1 MKKTN
6 DQIRDKTKAYEQ
18 TDKQQTSLLLL
29 LRHRGVSGADDYRH
43 GIHSGAGCS
52 V

>member
-1 MKKTN
+1 MRKMNNNIK
-6 DQIRDKTKAYEQ
+6 DRTKANEQ

-29 LRHRGVSGADDYRH
+29 LRYRRVSGADDYRD
-43 GIHSGAGCS
+43 GIYSGAGCA